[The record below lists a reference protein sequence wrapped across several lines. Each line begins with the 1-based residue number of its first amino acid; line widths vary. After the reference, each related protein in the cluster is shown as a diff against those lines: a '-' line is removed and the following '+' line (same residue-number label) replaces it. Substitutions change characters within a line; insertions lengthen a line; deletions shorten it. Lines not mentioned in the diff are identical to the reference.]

1 MKNARSTKKLLI
13 TTTEACKMLG
23 ISRTMMY
30 RLIHEGIIPA
40 VRFPNC
46 RKLYLSVEALK
57 QMILDNM
64 SSSSEIGG
72 EENE

>member
-1 MKNARSTKKLLI
+1 MKDAQSTEKLLI
-13 TTTEACKMLG
+13 SPAEVCEMLG
-23 ISRTMMY
+23 IGRTTMY
-30 RLIHEGIIPA
+30 RLIREGIVPV

-46 RKLYLSVEALK
+46 RKLYLSVEALN

-72 EENE
+72 EGNE